1 MSLQTRLPVW
11 RSRTVDCHTAAPS
24 SAVPLATCAKGVGH
38 KGAAAGG
45 AEPRG
50 LAEEG
55 EGAL

>member
-1 MSLQTRLPVW
+1 MW

-24 SAVPLATCAKGVGH
+24 SAVPLVTRAKDVGH